1 MRVLLLIATLAGLA
15 SHVRAADKPDPRIA
29 LDSAFPEAKAGKPFN
44 GELIL
49 VDHVTRRGILRLDRD
64 GTINKYFWD
73 LPHHFQM
80 LPYAAIYYRGAP
92 ANLEDLP
99 LGTHLHGMF
108 YLGPE
113 GDFEVKPPETG
124 YDASKMANPD
134 LRSIVSQYSRV
145 LTFEDDFSYHQ
156 SRREGWKIA
165 AFNPERTNF
174 TVERVTLANGSAV
187 KDSTD
192 GIKPV
197 QVLRMDRGTRI
208 WKGREFAALED
219 LAVGQVVQLNV
230 TWATLYGAT
239 KEEGLCRDVW
249 IDALSRD
256 TAAQQQRQSYIAQQQ
271 RLGMP
276 ALILKT
282 EAIPGEGA
290 SGYVTMALA
299 AGIASELIDAIKPK
313 AGLDMWPVDPDLRNW
328 GSYASGGVQE
338 VARIDSPPAGH
349 SGVQLRLRIY
359 EMLEGFRGGRTLR
372 VILRDP
378 KSKPRPSED
387 YPRELTLYPNDTRI
401 FHVAPKFV
409 TDRDPEPAPAN
420 GVAKNNQAMKGKS

>member
-1 MRVLLLIATLAGLA
+1 MRSLLLIAALAGL
-15 SHVRAADKPDPRIA
+15 SSAADKPDPRIA
-29 LDSAFPEAKAGKPFN
+29 LDSVFPEARAGKPFS

-49 VDHVTRRGILRLDRD
+49 VEHVTRRGILRLDRD

-80 LPYAAIYYRGAP
+80 LPYAAIHYHGAP
-92 ANLEDLP
+92 ADFADLP
-99 LGTHLHGMF
+99 LGTHLHGVF

-113 GDFEVKPPETG
+113 GDFQVKPPETG

-134 LRSIVSQYSRV
+134 LRSIVSQYSKV

-156 SRREGWKIA
+156 NRGEGWKIT
-165 AFNPERTNF
+165 AFGPEKTNI
-174 TVERVTLANGSAV
+174 TVERVTLSNGSAV

-197 QVLRMDRGTRI
+197 QALRIDLGTRV

-219 LAVGQVVQLNV
+219 LAIGQIVQLNV

-239 KEEGLCRDVW
+239 KEEGLCRDIW
-249 IDALSRD
+249 IDALSRES
-256 TAAQQQRQSYIAQQQ
+256 AAKQQRQIYIAQQQ
-271 RLGMP
+271 RMGMP

-290 SGYVTMALA
+290 SGYATIALA
-299 AGIASELIDAIKPK
+299 AGIDPELIDAIKPK
-313 AGLDMWPVDPDLRNW
+313 SGLDMWPVDPDLRHW

-338 VARIDSPPAGH
+338 VTRIENPPAGH
-349 SGVQLRLRIY
+349 SGVQLRVRIY

-372 VILRDP
+372 IILRDP
-378 KSKPRPSED
+378 KNKPRPSED
-387 YPRELTLYPNDTRI
+387 YPREFSLYPNDTRI

-409 TDRDPEPAPAN
+409 TDRDPAPMSAE
-420 GVAKNNQAMKGKS
+420 AQTKPKP